1 MSEEIRRERSRR
13 TWWEKLKMWQRAY
26 KTKVSAGSH
35 EATGRGRTPEASQD
49 AAEKAMGRRKS
60 AEKERDE

>member
-1 MSEEIRRERSRR
+1 
-13 TWWEKLKMWQRAY
+13 MWQRAY

-60 AEKERDE
+60 AEKERGE

>member
-1 MSEEIRRERSRR
+1 MSGEIKTERSRR
-13 TWWEKLKMWQRAY
+13 TWFEKLKMWQRAY

-49 AAEKAMGRRKS
+49 AAEKRWS
-60 AEKERDE
+60 ADQDAKKDR